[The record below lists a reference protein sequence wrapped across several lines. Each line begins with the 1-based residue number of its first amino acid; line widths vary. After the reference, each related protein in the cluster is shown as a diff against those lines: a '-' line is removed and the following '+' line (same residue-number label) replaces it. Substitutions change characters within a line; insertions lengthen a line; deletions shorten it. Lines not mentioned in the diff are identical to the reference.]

1 MSVQQLSNLKLN
13 LTKELVQ
20 LKYFPLISE
29 REKEET
35 AGTGMSRHSDPN
47 MEGRSQ
53 ISAWS

>member
-13 LTKELVQ
+13 LTKEPVQ

-53 ISAWS
+53 IFAWS